1 MWVKENKPAI
11 WEWLESHLLKYG
23 DLGISKMHLILGP
36 SRFQK
41 FLRFLG
47 RLPSG
52 SLGQDI
58 AGGREKSQLVHGTQ
72 FHSSRFMAIRK
83 RGSWFIY
90 GFCHFVGFFE
100 ADHLNG
106 VMRKTKKGLI
116 WALSQDFDTH
126 GTRMF
131 GSLETAPL
139 SGWFWHATKHAE
151 RTLLLYTRQQR
162 PGFASFRSLHA
173 YMHIHVQTHLQLF
186 TCILGL
192 IWTHARAQIYL
203 CRLT

>member
-139 SGWFWHATKHAE
+139 SGWFWHDQTCWENAPVRHTTAKTWFRFIQKLTRIHAHPGAN
-151 RTLLLYTRQQR
+151 TSTVIHMYTR
-162 PGFASFRSLHA
+162 
-173 YMHIHVQTHLQLF
+173 THLN
-186 TCILGL
+186 T
-192 IWTHARAQIYL
+192 RACTNISM
-203 CRLT
+203 